1 MKHFAP
7 VLLAVAAGLTIA
19 AAALASP
26 KHGQQPVPQVRTDSG
41 SPATNDAPAQTPHP
55 KTMHEGMIAPGL
67 IMPSM
72 NPKSGRKLFVSKGC
86 VVCHAINGVG
96 GEDASPL
103 DFTTMSAPM
112 MNPFNFAARMW
123 RGAEA
128 MIVLQREELGGQIEL
143 TGDELSD
150 IIAFVHDIDEQ
161 KTFSEADIP
170 PHIAKLI
177 AHEDLP
183 GEPHGGMA
191 EPDSGKEGETPK
203 PE

>member
-1 MKHFAP
+1 MKHFMPILVA
-7 VLLAVAAGLTIA
+7 AAAGLMLT
-19 AAALASP
+19 ASP
-26 KHGQQPVPQVRTDSG
+26 LADQKHRQRPVPQAGGGGG
-41 SPATNDAPAQTPHP
+41 SQAENDAPAPHP

-67 IMPSM
+67 VMPSM
-72 NPKSGRKLFVSKGC
+72 DAANGRKLFASKGC

-96 GEDASPL
+96 GEDAAPL
-103 DFTTMSAPM
+103 DFATMSAPM
-112 MNPFNFAARMW
+112 MSPFNFAARMW

-177 AHEDLP
+177 AHEDMP
-183 GEPHGGMA
+183 GEQHGGTA
-191 EPDSGKEGETPK
+191 EPDSGKAGEA
-203 PE
+203 PEPQ